1 MRAVALLTAALITW
15 LPAAADGQ
23 TITPRQRVVLQLI
36 DLNGDDLISSDE
48 LLDFLQKAL
57 SQRAVQAG
65 LAVGPNRTTF
75 DRYVRSVRDSALNG
89 SSADGDDTISPA
101 ELAALERVTLPPP
114 FGGTMKDLLPAVPKQ
129 PEKPSWTGKLSDW
142 LDIRQSFLDDQQIG
156 KPAKISLTN
165 HAPDD
170 ETVDEG
176 KARRVWAI
184 DASAVLDGFVE
195 WNPHAS
201 WYVRPIVGYEMHL
214 SSDAPA
220 KDQVVHR
227 VGLQTDVTR
236 DASKT
241 FESHSFRAT
250 FDYST
255 DRSYKATVF
264 GATAEYSPNATRLGI
279 GRYLGHGKSVDF
291 RWRPYVG
298 FVSGHV
304 RSAGGVSAYADL
316 TDFFHEFVRLTGEVK
331 IGSRGLITPEITIW
345 HGKRTDEAGA
355 VTHWQQLSSLDAR
368 LVLSE
373 SEGKERASVGVSF
386 KLGRESPD
394 FKKEKEFVLALAFK
408 F

>member
-1 MRAVALLTAALITW
+1 MRAVTLLTAALITS

-23 TITPRQRVVLQLI
+23 TITPRQRVVLQLV
-36 DLNGDDLISSDE
+36 DQNGDDLISSDE
-48 LLDFLQKAL
+48 LQDFLHKAL
-57 SQRAVQAG
+57 SQRALQAG

-75 DRYVRSVRDSALNG
+75 ERYVRSVRDSALNG
-89 SSADGDDTISPA
+89 SSADGNDTISPT
-101 ELAALERVTLPPP
+101 EIAALERVPLPPP
-114 FGGTMKDLLPAVPKQ
+114 FGGTMKDLLPPAPKQ
-129 PEKPSWTGKLSDW
+129 SGTSSWTDQLSDW

-176 KARRVWAI
+176 KPRRVWAI

-195 WNPHAS
+195 WNPRGS
-201 WYVRPIVGYEMHL
+201 WYVRPIVGYEMHV
-214 SSDAPA
+214 SSNTPS

-227 VGLQTDVTR
+227 IGVQTDVTR
-236 DASKT
+236 APSKT

-255 DRSYKATVF
+255 DRSYDAAVF
-264 GATAEYSPNATRLGI
+264 GATVEYTPNATSLGI
-279 GRYLGHGKSVDF
+279 GRYLGHGRTVDF

-304 RSAGGVSAYADL
+304 QAAGGVSAYADL
-316 TDFFHEFVRLTGEVK
+316 TNFFHEFVRLSGEVK

-345 HGKRTDEAGA
+345 HGQRTDETGA

-373 SEGKERASVGVSF
+373 SGGKERASVGVSF
-386 KLGRESPD
+386 KFGRESPD
-394 FKKEKEFVLALAFK
+394 FKKEKEVVLALAFK